1 MLKGDKGSEGDGNVN
16 QAPAPLGVVGG
27 VGRLHVDSS
36 ENQEAEEEGEILA
49 GGAGGDG
56 GAAVG
61 EE

>member
-36 ENQEAEEEGEILA
+36 ENQEAEEEGETLA
-49 GGAGGDG
+49 G